1 MGQVRAAVEGKERAA
16 AELLE
21 VERQIMATERK
32 IELEKELQ
40 AAYAAKDEGEDVM
53 AGMKKEIHRMELR
66 YAQLMRRQEE
76 LMVEME
82 RSIFKRDM
90 IGVRGKLTA
99 SKGAS
104 KSEAGRAVAELSKRA
119 ADMEAEIGRYERQ
132 IRELDAEG
140 AQVGQ
145 AMEETGA
152 GIKELQREEEEV
164 HRQMYALDRRKK
176 ALKEDVYRLQKMAK
190 RYQGLQGGTYEPKDA
205 AEVDEGLARAQERQA
220 ALRQVHPGPPPP
232 RPAPPPP
239 APLGRRDSEG
249 LVRGA
254 VGAGAAFVGGVGVA
268 CVSLVG
274 GVYQRG
280 FRVAAF
286 VSRLPCRA
294 PHAAAKPVSR
304 AGRHPAAQHPL
315 CSTAARGV
323 LLREV
328 GCGHSKRTR
337 GPRGSELIFKIWG
350 VSLPSLYI
358 AMGCAAT

>member
-1 MGQVRAAVEGKERAA
+1 MAQVRAAVEGKERAA

-220 ALRQVHPGPPPP
+220 ALRQVHP
-232 RPAPPPP
+232 PPP
-239 APLGRRDSEG
+239 ATLAPPRLGGVIAKDWCAAPS
-249 LVRGA
+249 A
-254 VGAGAAFVGGVGVA
+254 PGAALVGGVGVA